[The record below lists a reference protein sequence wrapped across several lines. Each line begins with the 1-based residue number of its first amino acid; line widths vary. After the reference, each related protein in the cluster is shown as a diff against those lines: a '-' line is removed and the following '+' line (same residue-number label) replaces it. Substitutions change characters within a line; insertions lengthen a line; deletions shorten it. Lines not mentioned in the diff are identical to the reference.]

1 MKSTLVK
8 SQIWARSLLPAPRR
22 PLGGTLRIHQSG
34 RVVLQIGDILF
45 NVDQGSE
52 CQFAQDIAV
61 VCPREKE
68 VRAF

>member
-1 MKSTLVK
+1 MIFDEKFM
-8 SQIWARSLLPAPRR
+8 I
-22 PLGGTLRIHQSG
+22 SG

-68 VRAF
+68 VPARAAPKLHRWRFR